1 MTKQQVILLAL
12 QASILTT
19 VFTFGL
25 QATIHDVLYIVR
37 RPSLLTRSLL
47 AMMVIMP
54 SVAVALAQVF
64 DLPHAVEIALVA
76 LAISPIPPLLPGK
89 EEKAGGDTRY
99 GLGLMAIAGVL
110 SIATVPLS
118 VNLVGRYIGRPLT
131 IAASAIPKIMLMS
144 IVLPL
149 ALGLAVRA
157 LWPAVAVRLVKPVGL
172 IAKVLLVIGAV
183 GLMIGA
189 TGPMLA
195 MVGDGALVAMIA
207 VVILGLAVGHFLGG
221 PEAGHRVV
229 LALSTATRHPAI
241 ALAVAKANFPDEPRL
256 GPTILLYLLVSAI
269 VSLPYQLWF
278 KRRDKA
284 VAVGQ
289 PSG

>member
-25 QATIHDVLYIVR
+25 QATLHDVLYIVR
-37 RPSLLTRSLL
+37 RPSLLGRSLV

-54 SVAVALAQVF
+54 IVAVALALAL
-64 DLPHAVEIALVA
+64 DLPQPVKIALVA
-76 LAISPIPPLLPGK
+76 LTISPIPPLLPGK

-110 SIATVPLS
+110 SILTVPLS
-118 VNLVGRYIGRPLT
+118 VNLVGLYIGRPLT
-131 IAASAIPKIMLMS
+131 IAANTISTIMLTS
-144 IVLPL
+144 VVLPL
-149 ALGLAVRA
+149 AAGLAVRA
-157 LWPAVAVRLVKPVGL
+157 LWPAVAVRLIRPMGL
-172 IAKVLLVIGAV
+172 VARVLLLVGAV

-195 MVGDGALVAMIA
+195 MVGNGTLVAMTA

-221 PEAGHRVV
+221 PEPGHRLV
-229 LALSTATRHPAI
+229 LGLSTASRHPAI

-256 GPTILLYLLVSAI
+256 GPTILLYLLVTAI
-269 VSLPYQLWF
+269 VSIPYQVWF
-278 KRRDKA
+278 KRRDKPAAA
-284 VAVGQ
+284 VQ
-289 PSG
+289 PSA